1 MIPIVLSGGS
11 GTRLWP
17 LSRSQ
22 YPKQFCELMTQS
34 LLGQTLRRL
43 TPIAQPWV
51 LTLADLSH
59 LTRRVLSEQSLPSSK
74 ILTEPAARNTAP
86 AIGLLCRIFELHEKQ
101 NELIGV
107 FPADHLIEDESAFR
121 EAVEKAKLA
130 ATLGQIATL
139 GIRPTAPATGFG
151 YIECHGAGEV
161 REVKSFREKPDVE
174 TARVYV
180 ESGRFFWNAGI
191 FIFKLSSMIE
201 AFRTCA
207 PDIWEPLQEL
217 KADLSNLAEIYKRLP
232 SISID
237 YAVMERVQGQ
247 VCIPCDMGW
256 SDLGSWDDIA
266 TFAEAKHTSSQ
277 TASVRNQAE
286 IINVKSENC
295 FGLTTENKVVAFVE
309 LNDVLAI
316 DTPDALLLMK
326 RGSSQDVR
334 DVVAQLA
341 KKNHKS
347 LREHQFEVRPWGR
360 YEIQRDEEHYKL
372 KKIVVDPKAQIS
384 YQSHALR
391 SEHWVVVSGEGEVI
405 LSDLS
410 TRVERGSY
418 IFIPVGAKHR
428 VRNTGL
434 LPLEFIEVQ
443 IGSYFGEDDIVRY
456 QDDYSRS

>member
-1 MIPIVLSGGS
+1 MC
-11 GTRLWP
+11 RL
-17 LSRSQ
+17 
-22 YPKQFCELMTQS
+22 
-34 LLGQTLRRL
+34 
-43 TPIAQPWV
+43 
-51 LTLADLSH
+51 
-59 LTRRVLSEQSLPSSK
+59 
-74 ILTEPAARNTAP
+74 
-86 AIGLLCRIFELHEKQ
+86 FELYLKHDDI
-101 NELIGV
+101 LGV
-107 FPADHLIEDESAFR
+107 FPADHVIEDEIAFLA
-121 EAVEKAKLA
+121 AVELA
-130 ATLGQIATL
+130 CEAASIGSIATL

-151 YIECHGAGEV
+151 YIECVGTSEV
-161 REVKSFREKPDVE
+161 RDVKSFREKPDLE
-174 TARVYV
+174 TALQYV

-191 FIFKLSSMIE
+191 FIFKLSTMIE
-201 AFRTCA
+201 AFKTCA
-207 PDIWEPLQEL
+207 PEIWNPLQALET
-217 KADLSNLAEIYKRLP
+217 DLSNLAEIYRRLP

-237 YAVMERVQGQ
+237 FAVMERVQGQ
-247 VCIPCDMGW
+247 VCVPCDMGW

-266 TFAEAKHTSSQ
+266 NFAEVEHSSPQ

-286 IINVKSENC
+286 VINVKSENC
-295 FGLTTENKVVAFVE
+295 FGLATENKVVAFVD
-309 LNDVLAI
+309 LKDILAI

-341 KKNHKS
+341 KQNHKS

-405 LSDLS
+405 LNDLS